1 MPPAEGLPD
10 PGAHAARCCER
21 PTGGDSVSF
30 SAMKLLSRL
39 FRKAPAPTPPPAP
52 PSPEPATPAA
62 VSPPPPQVDPD
73 EHAQLLRDIEG
84 GGLPATERVRLA
96 ACGPTTRIRQAAAA
110 TITDP
115 ALWPELLQRLRG
127 RDKAAYKL
135 IRQRSDA
142 LLDAQRRAERAAS
155 EAASLCASL
164 ERHASRPVDSA
175 YATMLAVLESRWR
188 ALPANGDAGTDDTDL
203 RAEANTGP
211 VVAADADSSAGA
223 DADAELRHRGER
235 ALERCREALAAQRRE
250 LERLA
255 AERAAA
261 EELARARETERR
273 AQLETADRQAA
284 EAARVRAAEDAARDA
299 EAAAEAQAAA
309 ERRKAESQTQVEIAS
324 LIRLG
329 GAALQRGDS
338 RKAARF
344 RQSIEEH
351 LATAP
356 ALPPPLARSLE
367 QLDARLNELRQWKDY
382 VAAPKRLELIEEM
395 EALVGVDE
403 PPEPLA
409 EHIRALRQEWR
420 TLNKGLVTL
429 PEADAERFE
438 QAYQTAFKPCQAHFA
453 AQAAQR
459 RAHLEA
465 RQRVLERLLAFEAG
479 LDAEAPDYP
488 LIGRVLREAPQEWRS
503 HSPVDRDAA
512 RPLEVEFHRG
522 LDRLRAR
529 LDAWQARNAADK
541 QALVTKARQLAQVPD
556 IARAI
561 DEAKRLQAEW
571 KATGPAPHAQ
581 SQALWEEFRALCN
594 DVFERRQQAVAAQS
608 AALGQA
614 RAQVEA
620 LCAQIEQ
627 ASGEAPADRSAGE
640 ARLLEWREAFDAVGE
655 LPRAEARGLQQRFQR
670 AMARFEARLA
680 DLERRDAETAESRL
694 LAAIRQLRAYQ
705 RSVLKSAAADERD
718 ARRSAAEDSI
728 CGLQRSPGKG
738 VLQALR
744 QGLAR
749 ADAPDFAAANA
760 DDAGR
765 ERELRR
771 LCVRAEIFGGG
782 ATPAADAALRREQE
796 LQLLRQ
802 GLGQALR
809 LDDRDRD
816 AMRLEWLDVVA
827 VAPALHDEL
836 EQRFLRSLGR
846 RR

>member
-1 MPPAEGLPD
+1 
-10 PGAHAARCCER
+10 
-21 PTGGDSVSF
+21 
-30 SAMKLLSRL
+30 MKLLSRL
-39 FRKAPAPTPPPAP
+39 FRKPPAPTPAPAP

-62 VSPPPPQVDPD
+62 ASPPPPQVDPD
-73 EHAQLLRDIEG
+73 EHARLLRDIEG
-84 GGLPATERVRLA
+84 GGLPVTERMRLA

-142 LLDAQRRAERAAS
+142 LLDAQRRAEHVAS

-175 YATMLAVLESRWR
+175 YATMLAVLESRWQG
-188 ALPANGDAGTDDTDL
+188 LPADGGAGADDADL
-203 RAEANTGP
+203 RAVANAGP
-211 VVAADADSSAGA
+211 VVAADANSSASASAGA
-223 DADAELRHRGER
+223 SASVGVGAGAELRHRGEQ
-235 ALERCREALAAQRRE
+235 ALARCREALAAQRRE

-261 EELARARETERR
+261 EELARSREAERR
-273 AQLETADRQAA
+273 AQQEIAEQQAA
-284 EAARVRAAEDAARDA
+284 EAARVRAAADLARDSD
-299 EAAAEAQAAA
+299 AAAEAQAAA
-309 ERRKAESQTQVEIAS
+309 DRRKAESQMQAEIAS
-324 LIRLG
+324 LIRLAS
-329 GAALQRGDS
+329 AALQRGDS

-356 ALPPPLARSLE
+356 ALPPPLVRSLE
-367 QLDARLNELRQWKDY
+367 QLDAKLNELRQWKDY

-438 QAYQTAFKPCQAHFA
+438 QAYQAAFKPCQAHFA

-503 HSPVDRDAA
+503 HSPVDRDVA

-541 QALVTKARQLAQVPD
+541 QTLVTKARQLAQVPD

-670 AMARFEARLA
+670 ATARFEAQLA
-680 DLERRDAETAESRL
+680 ELEQRDAETAESRL

-705 RSVLKSAAADERD
+705 RSVLEGAAAAERD
-718 ARRSAAEDSI
+718 ARRSSAEDSI

-749 ADAPDFAAANA
+749 ADALDFAAANA

-802 GLGQALR
+802 GLGQARR
-809 LDDRDRD
+809 LDDPDRD

-827 VAPALHDEL
+827 VEPALHDEL

>member
-1 MPPAEGLPD
+1 MI
-10 PGAHAARCCER
+10 
-21 PTGGDSVSF
+21 F
-30 SAMKLLSRL
+30 AMKLLSRL
-39 FRKAPAPTPPPAP
+39 FRKPPAPTPAAAP
-52 PSPEPATPAA
+52 PSPEPAMPAA

-73 EHAQLLRDIEG
+73 EHARLLRDIEG
-84 GGLPATERVRLA
+84 GGLPAAERMRLA
-96 ACGPTTRIRQAAAA
+96 VDGPTTRIRQAAAA
-110 TITDP
+110 TLTDP

-142 LLDAQRRAERAAS
+142 LLDARRRAEHAAS

-164 ERHASRPVDSA
+164 ERHASRPVDAA
-175 YATMLAVLESRWR
+175 YATTLAVLEARWR
-188 ALPANGDAGTDDTDL
+188 ALPADG
-203 RAEANTGP
+203 
-211 VVAADADSSAGA
+211 AADTEDAALRGEADAAADSSASVNSSAGA
-223 DADAELRHRGER
+223 DSSDGANASASANVGADAELRRRGEQ
-235 ALERCREALAAQRRE
+235 ALERCREALATQRRE

-255 AERAAA
+255 AERAAS
-261 EELARARETERR
+261 EELARAREAERR
-273 AQLETADRQAA
+273 AQQEIAEQQAA
-284 EAARVRAAEDAARDA
+284 ETARARAAADAARDA

-309 ERRKAESQTQVEIAS
+309 DRRKAESQAQAEIAS

-395 EALVGVDE
+395 EALIGVDE

-429 PEADAERFE
+429 PEAEAERFE
-438 QAYQTAFKPCQAHFA
+438 QAYQAAFKPCQAHFA

-479 LDAEAPDYP
+479 LDAEAPDYA

-512 RPLEVEFHRG
+512 RPLEVEFHRA

-529 LDAWQARNAADK
+529 FDAWQARNAADK
-541 QALVTKARQLAQVPD
+541 QALVAKARQLAQVPD

-561 DEAKRLQAEW
+561 DEAKRLQVEW
-571 KATGPAPHAQ
+571 KATGPVPHAQ

-594 DVFERRQQAVAAQS
+594 GVFERRQQAVAAQS

-614 RAQVEA
+614 RVQAEA

-627 ASGEAPADRSAGE
+627 AGGEAPADRSAGE

-655 LPRAEARGLQQRFQR
+655 LPRAEARGLQQRFQQ

-680 DLERRDAETAESRL
+680 DLERRDAATAESRL
-694 LAAIRQLRAYQ
+694 LAAIRQVRACQ
-705 RSVLKSAAADERD
+705 RSVLEGAAVDERD

-728 CGLQRSPGKG
+728 SGLQRSPGKS

-749 ADAPDFAAANA
+749 ADATDFAAANA

-802 GLGQALR
+802 GLGQAR
-809 LDDRDRD
+809 HLDDRDRD
-816 AMRLEWLDVVA
+816 AMWLAWLDVVA
-827 VAPALHDEL
+827 IAPELHDEL
-836 EQRFLRSLGR
+836 EQRFLRSLGHR
-846 RR
+846 R